1 MNTKDIKIPELSLV
15 VLVGVSGSGKSTF
28 AKRVFKETEIIS
40 SDKCRA
46 IVSDD
51 ENNQAATDDAFEL
64 LHYISSKRLKNG
76 HLTVIDATNVQT
88 EARRP
93 LVQLAREYHCL
104 PVAIVLDVP
113 EKVCQERN
121 DERPDRN
128 FGKHVVRQQRSQ
140 LKRSIRNLKREGFR
154 HIHVLSSVEEI
165 DAIQAIQREKLYN
178 DKKEING
185 PFDIIGD
192 IHGCIDETIELLTKL
207 GYEVEETDYDN
218 ESFGYKVANP
228 EGRTA
233 LFLGDLIDRGPN
245 SPAVLKLVMSMVKSG
260 VAYCVPGNHDMK
272 LQKYLNGNISTVNAN
287 IAY

>member
-1 MNTKDIKIPELSLV
+1 MTDTIKIPELSMV

-113 EKVCQERN
+113 EKVCQARN

-165 DAIQAIQREKLYN
+165 DALIMESSEVISGGEDEDSSEDL
-178 DKKEING
+178 KKNTG
-185 PFDIIGD
+185 
-192 IHGCIDETIELLTKL
+192 
-207 GYEVEETDYDN
+207 
-218 ESFGYKVANP
+218 
-228 EGRTA
+228 
-233 LFLGDLIDRGPN
+233 
-245 SPAVLKLVMSMVKSG
+245 
-260 VAYCVPGNHDMK
+260 
-272 LQKYLNGNISTVNAN
+272 
-287 IAY
+287 

>member
-1 MNTKDIKIPELSLV
+1 MTMTDTIKIPELSMV

-113 EKVCQERN
+113 EKVCQARN

-192 IHGCIDETIELLTKL
+192 IHGCIDETTEMLTKL
-207 GYEVEETDYDN
+207 
-218 ESFGYKVANP
+218 
-228 EGRTA
+228 
-233 LFLGDLIDRGPN
+233 
-245 SPAVLKLVMSMVKSG
+245 
-260 VAYCVPGNHDMK
+260 
-272 LQKYLNGNISTVNAN
+272 
-287 IAY
+287 